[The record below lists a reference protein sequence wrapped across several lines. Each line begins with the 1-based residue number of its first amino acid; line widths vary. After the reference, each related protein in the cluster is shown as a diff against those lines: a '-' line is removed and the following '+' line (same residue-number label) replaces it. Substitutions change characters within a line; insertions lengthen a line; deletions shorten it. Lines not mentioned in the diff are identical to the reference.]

1 MKTCIKCLNNST
13 VKHIKFNKDGVCN
26 FCTTYEKEFDKWHDF
41 DTLKEVF
48 EKKLENI
55 KGKYTYDVCVP
66 FSGGKDSTYVLY
78 KLVSCYD
85 LKIKTFTLDN
95 GFLSDEAKDKIDKIV
110 SELNVDHEYIRIDES
125 LMKEIYAYI
134 VNRYLSPCIACS
146 YMGYALM
153 INYTTK
159 FDAGLCIHG
168 RSRAQMFRG
177 YFEGSNDT
185 FKPFLDSAFDTLN
198 KEDLRSIYHNIL
210 GKIDKFI
217 DKTLANKMKEAL
229 LKDVKNNDFREFVGY
244 FIYHDYNLDEVIS
257 VISNNTSWKK
267 NKDIEH
273 FDCLIHNGAKYIK
286 DLIARRP
293 HSLPEVSFMIR
304 DKKITKEEAL
314 ILLESEK
321 DVNKEI
327 VDKEL
332 NLMCSFMNVS
342 KRKLLLKAKIYSKRW
357 W

>member
-1 MKTCIKCLNNST
+1 MKTCKLCLNNTT
-13 VKHIKFNKDGVCN
+13 VKNIKFDKDGVCN
-26 FCTTYEKEFDKWHDF
+26 FCKTYEKEYEKWHDF
-41 DTLKEVF
+41 AKLKEVF
-48 EKKLENI
+48 DKKLESV

-78 KLVSCYD
+78 KLVKDYD

-95 GFLSDEAKDKIDKIV
+95 GFLSNEAKEKINTIV
-110 SELNVDHEYIRIDES
+110 KELNVDHEYITIDES
-125 LMKEIYAYI
+125 LMKEIYSYI
-134 VNRYLSPCIACS
+134 VSKYLSPCIACS

-159 FDAGLCIHG
+159 FNAGLCIHG

-185 FKPFLDSAFDTLN
+185 FKPFLDNAFNELN
-198 KEDLRSIYHNIL
+198 KEDLSKIYQNIL

-217 DKTLANKMKEAL
+217 DKNLAMKMKDAL

-244 FIYHDYNLDEVIS
+244 FIYHDYNLEEV
-257 VISNNTSWKK
+257 VLTISNNTSWKK

-286 DLIARRP
+286 DIIAKRP

-304 DKKITKEEAL
+304 DKKITKEEGAY
-314 ILLESEK
+314 LLKGEK
-321 DVNKEI
+321 NINKDI

-332 NLMCSFMNVS
+332 NLMCSFMNIS
-342 KRKLLLKAKIYSKRW
+342 KKKLLLKAKIYSMRW